1 VRRRRGIR
9 RRERRKN
16 RGRRRRKKKGKK
28 EEKEEQKEQEKAAM
42 CHRHKEGSR
51 PMKVEPKNAKGCQ
64 KLEKVKKV
72 FFLRAFQGSWPRI
85 LDIHLPE
92 W

>member
-1 VRRRRGIR
+1 
-9 RRERRKN
+9 
-16 RGRRRRKKKGKK
+16 
-28 EEKEEQKEQEKAAM
+28 
-42 CHRHKEGSR
+42 
-51 PMKVEPKNAKGCQ
+51 MKVEPKNAKGCQ